1 MPINRRK
8 IREKVMQVLYA
19 YELSDDPIEKVKNT
33 LLEDI
38 REDRESYKF
47 GSDLISNVLENQE
60 SLDERIKKQ
69 ADNWESERIAL
80 IDKILLRMSI
90 AEFLYFPDIP
100 PKVSINEAIEIA
112 KKFSTENSG
121 KFVNGILDG
130 ILLSL
135 KEEDTMH
142 KTGRGLLNITAN
154 KKSQ

>member
-1 MPINRRK
+1 MSINRRK

-19 YELSDDPIEKVKNT
+19 YEISEDPIEKIKSSM
-33 LLEDI
+33 LEEI
-38 REDRESYKF
+38 REDAESYKF
-47 GSDLISNVLENQE
+47 GSDLIAQVIENQD
-60 SLDERIKKQ
+60 SLDERIKNQ

-135 KEEDTMH
+135 REGDTMH
-142 KTGRGLLNITAN
+142 KTGRGLLNITAS